1 VEIKHINPR
10 GHLYLEPLKELAH
23 EPALLYLKGSLPAN
37 RQISVAIVGSRKP
50 TSYGK
55 EVTFK
60 LAYNL
65 AKRGVVI
72 ISGLA
77 YGVDS
82 IAHRG
87 ALAAGGVTIAVL
99 PSALEQIY
107 PAAHRRLAE
116 EIIEKGGALIS
127 EYGSGTSPQK
137 YQFLARNRIIS
148 GLADAVIITEAGER
162 SGTLSTTNHAL
173 DQNKEVF
180 AVPGNITSHL
190 SIGPNRLIQQGAHPI
205 LSAESVLE
213 VLAPHLL
220 EAQAPEALGST
231 PAEKMLV
238 KLIQQGIRTSDELQ
252 RQSGL
257 SASEYASTL
266 SLLEIQGVISFQTPN
281 QWTLIGCN

>member
-10 GHLYLEPLKELAH
+10 GHQYLEPLKELAH
-23 EPALLYLKGSLPAN
+23 MPALLYLKGSLPAN

-50 TSYGK
+50 TPYGK

-65 AKRGVVI
+65 AKRGIVI

-87 ALAAGGVTIAVL
+87 ALDAGGTTIAVL
-99 PSALEQIY
+99 PSGLDHIY
-107 PAAHRRLAE
+107 PAGHRKLAE
-116 EIIEKGGALIS
+116 EIVEKGGALIS
-127 EYGSGTSPQK
+127 EYESGSPQK
-137 YQFLARNRIIS
+137 YQFLARNRLIS

-190 SIGPNRLIQQGAHPI
+190 SIGPNRLIQQGAHPVLKADDI
-205 LSAESVLE
+205 LE
-213 VLAPHLL
+213 VIAPHLL
-220 EAQAPEALGST
+220 KSQPELVMGSNS
-231 PAEKMLV
+231 AEIKILQ
-238 KLIQQGIRTSDELQ
+238 LIQNGIRNSDELH
-252 RQSGL
+252 RQSKL
-257 SASEYASTL
+257 SAIDFTTTL
-266 SLLEIQGVISFQTPN
+266 TMLELNGTIYNLGGN
-281 QWTLIGCN
+281 MWALK

>member
-10 GHLYLEPLKELAH
+10 GHRYLEPLKELAH
-23 EPALLYLKGSLPAN
+23 MPALLYLKGSLPAN

-50 TSYGK
+50 TPYGK

-60 LAYNL
+60 LAYDL

-87 ALAAGGVTIAVL
+87 ALEAGGTTIAVL
-99 PSALEQIY
+99 PSGLDHIY
-107 PAAHRRLAE
+107 PAGHRKLAE
-116 EIIEKGGALIS
+116 EIVEKGGALIS
-127 EYGSGTSPQK
+127 EYESGSPQK
-137 YQFLARNRIIS
+137 YQFLARNRLIS

-205 LSAESVLE
+205 LKVDDILE
-213 VLAPHLL
+213 IIAPHLL
-220 EAQAPEALGST
+220 HSQIPIVRITNPKEMKIIE
-231 PAEKMLV
+231 
-238 KLIQQGIRTSDELQ
+238 LIRRGIGNRDELQ
-252 RQSGL
+252 QQSGL
-257 SASEYASTL
+257 SAGEFA
-266 SLLEIQGVISFQTPN
+266 SLLTMLELNGTLYNPSPN
-281 QWTLIGCN
+281 QWGIK

>member
-1 VEIKHINPR
+1 VEIKHIDPR
-10 GHLYLEPLKELAH
+10 GHQYLEPLKELAH

-50 TSYGK
+50 TPYGK

-87 ALAAGGVTIAVL
+87 ALEAGGVTIAVL
-99 PSALEQIY
+99 PSGLEQIY

-116 EIIEKGGALIS
+116 EILEKGGALIS
-127 EYGSGTSPQK
+127 EYESGSPQK
-137 YQFLARNRIIS
+137 YQFLARNRLIS

-190 SIGPNRLIQQGAHPI
+190 SIGPNLLIQQGAHPI
-205 LSAESVLE
+205 LKADDVLE
-213 VLAPHLL
+213 VIAPHLL
-220 EAQAPEALGST
+220 QSQASLTLGSS
-231 PAEKMLV
+231 PAEMSI
-238 KLIQQGIRTSDELQ
+238 IQLLQEGVRNGDELQ
-252 RQSGL
+252 QRSGL
-257 SASEYASTL
+257 NATEFAT
-266 SLLEIQGVISFQTPN
+266 SLTMLELNNVICNSHAN
-281 QWTLIGCN
+281 QWSLT